1 MLGGGR
7 SIQLARVFGI
17 RIGVDATW
25 FIFLFLV
32 IWFRSD
38 AYKNQFPGH
47 DDRAFALA
55 VVFALAFFLS
65 ILLHELGHAVT
76 AVRNGVGI
84 EGIDLWMFGGLARM
98 KRESP
103 TPWIDLKISA
113 AGPLVTLVI
122 AAIVFAVGAGLTSAH
137 DFWRAML
144 FDVSPVSP
152 GEAVLADICFI
163 NGLLLAF
170 NLLPGLPLDGGRIV
184 RALAWWKTGDRLR
197 ATKITAGAGRILAYL
212 LGAFGIYEILQGSGG
227 QVAGIWSLVLA
238 WLIGQAARAEQA
250 RGEVTSRIEHLH
262 VSDVMD
268 SEPVAVPS
276 DLPAGDAVRDYFM
289 RYGWD
294 WFPVTDPGG
303 RFIGLA
309 EREKLEQASP
319 GTRVGDM
326 VAPDTRSE
334 FGVQVDEPLDA
345 LLSSEPLQRLGAI
358 MAVDGDGV
366 LRGVVTVEQVL
377 RALQPVAR
385 TA

>member
-17 RIGVDATW
+17 RIGVDASW

-103 TPWIDLKISA
+103 NPWVDLKISA

-122 AAIVFAVGAGLTSAH
+122 AVAVFAVGSALTSAH

-184 RALAWWKTGDRLR
+184 RAIAWWKTGDRLK
-197 ATKITAGAGRILAYL
+197 ATRVTAITGRGLAYA
-212 LGAFGIYEILQGSGG
+212 LGGFGIYALAQGSSVTG
-227 QVAGIWSLVLA
+227 VWSLVLA
-238 WLIGQAARAEQA
+238 FLIGQAARAEQA

-262 VSDVMD
+262 VGDVMD
-268 SEPVAVPS
+268 AEPVAIPS
-276 DLPAGDAVRDYFM
+276 DVPVGRALEDFFL

-294 WFPVTDPGG
+294 WFPVVDAD
-303 RFIGLA
+303 RHFVGL
-309 EREKLEQASP
+309 
-319 GTRVGDM
+319 
-326 VAPDTRSE
+326 
-334 FGVQVDEPLDA
+334 
-345 LLSSEPLQRLGAI
+345 
-358 MAVDGDGV
+358 
-366 LRGVVTVEQVL
+366 
-377 RALQPVAR
+377 
-385 TA
+385 

>member
-1 MLGGGR
+1 MFGGGR

-17 RIGVDATW
+17 RIGVDASW

-38 AYKNQFPGH
+38 AYKSQFPGH

-103 TPWIDLKISA
+103 TPWVDLKISA

-122 AAIVFAVGAGLTSAH
+122 AAAVFAVGAALAGAH

-152 GEAVLADICFI
+152 GQAVLADVCFI

-170 NLLPGLPLDGGRIV
+170 NLLPGLPLDGGRIL
-184 RALAWWKTGDRLR
+184 RAIAWWKTGDRLR
-197 ATKITAGAGRILAYL
+197 ATTVTASFGRVLAYV
-212 LGAFGIYEILQGSGG
+212 LGAFGIYEFLRGSS
-227 QVAGIWSLVLA
+227 VAGIWSLVLA

-276 DLPAGDAVRDYFM
+276 DLPASQALEDYFM

-294 WFPVTDPGG
+294 WFPVVDAFG
-303 RFIGLA
+303 RFVGLA
-309 EREKLEQASP
+309 EREKLDAASP
-319 GTRVGDM
+319 TAPVADV

-334 FGVQVDEPLDA
+334 FGVDVDEPLDA

-358 MAVDGDGV
+358 MAVDGEGK